1 MISLHFDPFPIAGEF
16 SNLGAMTIH
25 PTILLIERRI
35 SANLFD
41 PGHTLS
47 RAQIEEL
54 ARLATR
60 APTAYNLQNWR
71 FIALRTSEAKARLQ
85 RLAHGQV
92 KVSEA
97 AVTFIVCGLFPD
109 HADIPDR
116 LNAFVESGHMA
127 EEVVSRWQESARAQ
141 YADPL
146 TARDEA
152 VRSATLGAATL
163 IFAAEALGLASGP
176 MVGFDADG
184 VAREFGL
191 ARNEFPVMLLAVG
204 RAAPGNWP
212 QKPRRPLAEVLQV
225 S

>member
-1 MISLHFDPFPIAGEF
+1 M
-16 SNLGAMTIH
+16 MTN
-25 PTILLIERRI
+25 PTISLIERRV

-41 PGHTLS
+41 ASHAL
-47 RAQIEEL
+47 ADAEVEEL

-71 FIALRTSEAKARLQ
+71 FIAVRAPEAKALLRS
-85 RLAHGQV
+85 LAYGQA
-92 KVSEA
+92 KVQEA
-97 AVTFIVCGLFPD
+97 AVTFIICGVLPD
-109 HADIPDR
+109 HAALAAR
-116 LNAFVESGHMA
+116 LLPFVKAGFMPAAMASG
-127 EEVVSRWQESARAQ
+127 WQEGARSQ
-141 YADPL
+141 YADPQ

-163 IFAAEALGLASGP
+163 IFAAEALGLVSCP
-176 MVGFDADG
+176 MVGFDAEG

-191 ARNEFPVMLLAVG
+191 GPNEVPVMLVAVG

-212 QKPRRPLAEVLQV
+212 QKPRRPLAEVLEI